1 MGEHLLREVRPTH
14 LRDGLLS
21 HMIEVR
27 RRTCGL
33 LQRRVDRVTSWWSDK
48 GMKHLLGNVNTF
60 L

>member
-33 LQRRVDRVTSWWSDK
+33 LQRRVDRV
-48 GMKHLLGNVNTF
+48 
-60 L
+60 